1 MINKMTQPLN
11 VINWLIDE
19 DFIKYVKEPESL
31 TVSQKSKM
39 RKRISADSENFG
51 IAAYLLDHLEQ
62 IDGGFDKE
70 DIKLLEDRI
79 KRAIKA

>member
-1 MINKMTQPLN
+1 MTQPLN

-51 IAAYLLDHLEQ
+51 IATYLLDHLEQ